1 MPEFNPD
8 TETIIEIAELD
19 ALRAANKALAVLLA
33 DLYQLWT
40 EAEIDGDGLSD
51 NGLGVLLNVRA
62 ALSENGAT
70 NG

>member
-1 MPEFNPD
+1 MPEFNTD